1 MKQAVLIVA
10 CLFTLLLLG
19 SCQTKEPNNM
29 TNNKQ
34 ETVTFINRVKEADV
48 WILPDTQ
55 ANRKTTLWGTATA
68 AKVKTDESRE
78 APLPE
83 PGDDGLYLFRMIDA
97 DGFYYSANGVKL
109 QANWSVTIRADDPHT
124 VTLEVTDE
132 TGTLQNTYAVFS
144 AKL

>member
-29 TNNKQ
+29 TSNKQ
-34 ETVTFINRVKEADV
+34 GTVTFINEVKDADV

-68 AKVKTDESRE
+68 AKVKTGESRV
-78 APLPE
+78 APLTE

>member
-29 TNNKQ
+29 TSNKQ
-34 ETVTFINRVKEADV
+34 GTVTFINEVKDADV

-68 AKVKTDESRE
+68 AKVKTGESRV
-78 APLPE
+78 APLTE

-97 DGFYYSANGVKL
+97 DRFYYSANGVKL